1 MIKGDQEKMVEE
13 RAYRN
18 YLEILKRELVPAL
31 GCTEPIC
38 LAFAAAKSREI
49 LGQMPERVLA
59 ECSGNIIK
67 NVKGAVVP
75 NSGGMKGVEAAIA
88 IGAVGGN
95 AQKELEVVADIQPE
109 QIAEAAA
116 LVKTRAFCEVRV
128 LKSKCS
134 AACAHYGVCR
144 SA

>member
-1 MIKGDQEKMVEE
+1 MVEE

-31 GCTEPIC
+31 GCAEPIC

-109 QIAEAAA
+109 QSR
-116 LVKTRAFCEVRV
+116 KRRVR
-128 LKSKCS
+128 
-134 AACAHYGVCR
+134 
-144 SA
+144 